1 MDEDEMRR
9 RQQQGNR
16 RGLNENYAR
25 ELLELHTVGVNG
37 GYTQQDV
44 TEVAKVF
51 TGWTIRQPRMGGG
64 FDFNDRMHEPA
75 SKRVLG
81 RQIKEDGRD
90 EGEQVLDMLARH
102 PATARFISRKLAM
115 RFVADDPPAE
125 MVERMAQTFMKK
137 DGEIREVL
145 RTMLR
150 SPEFWSDET
159 YRAKVKTPFEFV
171 VSAVRATSAEVDD
184 ALPLAQALNRMG
196 MPLYAA
202 QPPTG
207 YSMKAEAWVNSAALV
222 NRLNVAL
229 ALGTGRLRGVK
240 VDEQGM
246 FAGRPPSDSEDAL
259 SGLEQALLAGDISKS
274 THETIRK
281 QLSDA
286 RITRRMLDDTARP
299 ANTGA
304 IAGLL
309 LGSPEFQK
317 R

>member
-1 MDEDEMRR
+1 
-9 RQQQGNR
+9 
-16 RGLNENYAR
+16 
-25 ELLELHTVGVNG
+25 V
-37 GYTQQDV
+37 
-44 TEVAKVF
+44 
-51 TGWTIRQPRMGGG
+51 
-64 FDFNDRMHEPA
+64 
-75 SKRVLG
+75 
-81 RQIKEDGRD
+81 
-90 EGEQVLDMLARH
+90 
-102 PATARFISRKLAM
+102 
-115 RFVADDPPAE
+115 DDPPAE
-125 MVERMAQTFMKK
+125 LVERMAQTFMKK
-137 DGEIREVL
+137 DGDIREVL

-171 VSAVRATSAEVDD
+171 VSAVRATSAKVDD

-196 MPLYAA
+196 RPLYAA

-259 SGLEQALLAGDISKS
+259 AGLEQALLAGDISKS